1 MSRRKGDKRSARYE
15 SGTTNAPRKRSAGAD
30 QRYLITVVGEIPL
43 DVDERVSTAHASA
56 ISARR
61 VAPDLPVRAASR
73 PRKGM

>member
-1 MSRRKGDKRSARYE
+1 M
-15 SGTTNAPRKRSAGAD
+15 GTRDGGKPSDRHEQKPTNAPRKRSAGAD